1 MWFSSLYFFFPVE
14 RTSALVLVEI
24 SLGAQKLCHEST
36 GQDMFI
42 SLKTFNSTVQHN
54 LCERLLKSSTLPSST
69 SQSQAAP
76 LGFKGL
82 MLSTVGVTIVTTH
95 ISSSAGEMLL
105 KGHRYL
111 WFSLKFA
118 PGDCHNLPLE

>member
-24 SLGAQKLCHEST
+24 SLGAQKLCNEST

-76 LGFKGL
+76 LGFKE
-82 MLSTVGVTIVTTH
+82 TH
-95 ISSSAGEMLL
+95 ALHCG
-105 KGHRYL
+105 
-111 WFSLKFA
+111 
-118 PGDCHNLPLE
+118 CHNSYNSHIKLSRRNDAKGSQVPVVQFEVCSRRLP